1 MRAGW
6 TLAREGALSLVDV
19 YELPAPARLA
29 IRLGRLI
36 ERRNV
41 EGGKGLATALVRLGP
56 SWVKLGQFLATRPD
70 VVGFAVARDLEELQ
84 DRMPPFGRAVAIAE
98 IERALG
104 GKLGQF
110 FDELSEPVAAASVA
124 QVHKATIR
132 DADGE
137 RQVAVKVLRPG
148 IDRRFRSDLSAFYFA
163 ARMIERLDPRAKRLK
178 PIEAVDM
185 LARTVAFEMDSRL
198 EAAALSE
205 MAENIVEDPDFRI
218 PAPDWNR
225 TARTVLTLEWIDGIP
240 LSDVEGLKAAG
251 FDLKELG
258 RIIIQS
264 FLRHAI
270 RDGFFHADMH
280 QGNLL
285 IDAAG
290 NLVAVD
296 FGIMGRAGLKERR
309 FLAEILHGFITRN
322 YHRVAEV
329 HFEAG
334 YVPWTHSIE
343 DFAQAIRA
351 IGEPI
356 HQKRADEI
364 SMAKLLTLLFEVT
377 DLFDMKTR
385 PELILLQKTMVVVE
399 GVARRLNPQ
408 LDMWA
413 TADPVVREW
422 IERNLGPL
430 GKLGD
435 FGTQTLEAGK
445 SMTLLPSLLNR
456 AETLAGRLNEAAEK
470 GFALLPDS
478 VEAIGRAE
486 ARRNRW
492 GNLALWV
499 IAAAVVYIALHGI

>member
-1 MRAGW
+1 M
-6 TLAREGALSLVDV
+6 LAREGALGLVDV
-19 YELPAPARLA
+19 SELPAPARIA
-29 IRLGRLI
+29 VRLGRLI

-41 EGGKGLATALVRLGP
+41 SGGKGLAAALVRLGP

-84 DRMPPFGRAVAIAE
+84 DRMPPFAQSIAVAE

-104 GKLGQF
+104 GSISQF
-110 FDELSEPVAAASVA
+110 FAEISDPVAAASVA
-124 QVHKATIR
+124 QVHKAVIR
-132 DADGE
+132 DEEGE
-137 RQVAVKVLRPG
+137 RIVAVKVLRPG
-148 IDRRFRSDLSAFYFA
+148 VIRRFRSDLSAFYYA
-163 ARMIERLDPRAKRLK
+163 ARMMERIDPRAKRLK
-178 PIEAVDM
+178 PVEAVDM
-185 LARTVAFEMDSRL
+185 LARTVAFEMDFRL

-205 MAENIVEDPDFRI
+205 MAENIAEDPDFRI
-218 PAPDWNR
+218 PLPDWNR
-225 TARTVLTLEWIDGIP
+225 TARGVLTLEWIDGIP
-240 LSDVEGLKAAG
+240 LSDTSALAAAG
-251 FDLKELG
+251 FDLKELA
-258 RIIIQS
+258 RIVIQS

-280 QGNLL
+280 QGNLM
-285 IDAAG
+285 IDSAG

-334 YVPWTHSIE
+334 YVPSTHSIE

-377 DLFDMKTR
+377 DLFDMTTR

-399 GVARRLNPQ
+399 GVARRLNPK
-408 LDMWA
+408 LDMWS
-413 TADPVVREW
+413 TADPVVRDW

-435 FGTQTLEAGK
+435 FGAHTLEAGK
-445 SMTLLPSLLNR
+445 SLSLLPSLLNR
-456 AETLAGRLNEAAEK
+456 AETLAHRLGEAAEK
-470 GFALLPDS
+470 GFSLLPES

-486 ARRNRW
+486 ARRARW
-492 GNLALWV
+492 GNFALWAIAGAV
-499 IAAAVVYIALHGI
+499 IYIAWHLA